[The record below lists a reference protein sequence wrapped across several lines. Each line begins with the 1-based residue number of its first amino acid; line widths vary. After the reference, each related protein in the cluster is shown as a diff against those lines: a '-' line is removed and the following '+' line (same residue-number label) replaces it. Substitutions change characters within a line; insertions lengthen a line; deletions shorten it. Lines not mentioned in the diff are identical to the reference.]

1 VIESL
6 SIKNVVLIEQAD
18 IELSPAL
25 NIISGET
32 GAGKS
37 MLLDSLGFILGA
49 KPQKDFVR
57 AGCDEA
63 SVECAVRVT
72 DENAGVLLE
81 MGIDAGEDSLILI
94 RRVMDKNGKA
104 SCKINGKTVTAGMVK
119 EISALLFDI
128 HSQHEHQNLLNPAK
142 HIGILDKFCE
152 EELAPHKSALSAL
165 LAKLRALT
173 DAIGE
178 IGGDPAERAQ
188 RMEIYAFQIE
198 EIETAAPED
207 GEDERLSSRR
217 KFLENARR
225 AAEKADAAI
234 ENLSGEGGAAS
245 LLRRAAGAVSALADI
260 DDGAQSLFE
269 TAAAAVEAV
278 SALAGELAEYRGA
291 LDFDGDAELDS
302 VLERL
307 DTLYKLKRKYGR
319 GIPEVLKFLE
329 ETREKLDF
337 LSQSGEKLRQFGKYR
352 EKLLREINAECAK
365 MSEIRR
371 RKAEALSGR
380 VTESLAELGMA
391 SAKFEI
397 AVEKRDNFT
406 HAGADSVEFLIAANI
421 GDSLKPLAKIAS
433 GGEISRVMLAIK
445 AVLAD
450 ADTVETFVF
459 DEIDVGVSGR
469 AAQKVAEQLSAL
481 SKRHQLL
488 CITHLPQIA
497 AQASAHFVVEKSADG
512 EKTTTR
518 VWRMSEKE
526 IVEEIAR
533 LIGGAKITEATIKAA
548 AELRQMAGS

>member
-1 VIESL
+1 MIESL